1 MKESLE
7 DYTRVMRGR
16 YARRTGKQARSALL
30 DEYCRSSGL
39 ERKHVIK
46 VLRGQRRRGATGA
59 ARGARNTYG
68 SEDITV
74 LKAVWLVAGQPCGK
88 RLAGEMLRLWLASR
102 WPSTA
107 QT

>member
-59 ARGARNTYG
+59 ARELAAPMAART
-68 SEDITV
+68 SPCS
-74 LKAVWLVAGQPCGK
+74 KPCGWSQDNPVANVWPE
-88 RLAGEMLRLWLASR
+88 RCCASG
-102 WPSTA
+102 WPPGKSTMA
-107 QT
+107 R